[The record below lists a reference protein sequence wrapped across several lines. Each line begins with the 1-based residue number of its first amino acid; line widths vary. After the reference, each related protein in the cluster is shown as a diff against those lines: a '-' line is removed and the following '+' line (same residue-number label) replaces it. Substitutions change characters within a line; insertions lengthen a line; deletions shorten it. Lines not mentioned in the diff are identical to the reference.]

1 MNLKLL
7 LIGLAVS
14 VATVTAATKSEA
26 PAQKKSPAKEQ
37 AKAVVPPAV
46 KDTQVL
52 EMKTITDEIIEG
64 AKSVSGPQVVFNM
77 IKGMNQ
83 INAIERETPL
93 SGAITRAVEKGY
105 TIICYENSK
114 VVAATDPTLLGK
126 DASEFK
132 TTDGKIVLDLVVSN
146 LQASGKDDR
155 AFFTYETQSS
165 DAPMVNGKRAAHTL
179 VADAIG
185 RNSFPFPLSKDK
197 YLLMLIAPINL

>member
-1 MNLKLL
+1 MEFLSMNLKLL
-7 LIGLAVS
+7 LIGLVVS
-14 VATVTAATKSEA
+14 VATVTAATK
-26 PAQKKSPAKEQ
+26 PASVKEQ
-37 AKAVVPPAV
+37 AKAVVPPTV

-52 EMKTITDEIIEG
+52 EMKSITDAILAG
-64 AKSVSGPQVVFNM
+64 AKGVSGPQVVFNM

-93 SGAITRAVEKGY
+93 SGAITSAIEKGY

-132 TTDGKIVLDLVVSN
+132 TTDGRTVLDLVVSN

-197 YLLMLIAPINL
+197 YLLMLVAPINL